1 MNKFRQRCQETARR
15 FLQTVVIVDDEAYI
29 EPTQSP
35 GPLDKPTRRAAVHMA
50 DGKAVETVRRDERPS
65 HSLDASTL
73 VEAFSKQGL
82 ICAVVAPR
90 FDIDPSDIIDPSVK
104 QTDIVILDWRLN
116 RDNGEKT
123 LSVLESILKED
134 AGERLRLIAIYTGEQ
149 EISGIGR
156 TIVKRLAESG
166 WTFERKERDVVLS
179 CRHCRIVIY
188 SKSKLPVESDF
199 SDRSLPESD
208 LPRRLIEDFA
218 SMTEGLL
225 PNIALI
231 SLAAIRENAHKVLE
245 LFDAKL
251 DPAFLTHR
259 ACLPVP
265 DDSQQHMVSQLAS
278 ELHAI
283 MDDAVATG
291 DPAGM
296 DAIREWLDSSLGP
309 NTELD
314 FGKSKTASRGET
326 IALLETGLDK
336 EKPNNLSNK
345 DVSRIFRRL
354 TAIFSKNEDA
364 ENQLDHQLAWMFNFR
379 TVFNAPPPI
388 LQLGTVLRKSDDANA
403 PCFLCMRPKCDSVR
417 LRDKTTFLLLPLIEP
432 QPKSVQLVL
441 RADENTYRRVGIC
454 TETNQWS
461 LVSFVPSQKKGSV
474 VAEGNYPCFYF
485 DDEDDVRFHWL
496 GELKSEF
503 AQRVAQHFASGL
515 SRVPINNSEWLRKEE
530 A

>member
-1 MNKFRQRCQETARR
+1 MESFSRR
-15 FLQTVVIVDDEAYI
+15 
-29 EPTQSP
+29 
-35 GPLDKPTRRAAVHMA
+35 
-50 DGKAVETVRRDERPS
+50 
-65 HSLDASTL
+65 
-73 VEAFSKQGL
+73 GL
-82 ICAVVAPR
+82 ICAVISPR
-90 FDIDPSDIIDPSVK
+90 PDTETAEIAAPSVK
-104 QTDIVILDWRLN
+104 RADIVILDWQLN
-116 RDNGEKT
+116 NDNGKNT
-123 LSVLESILKED
+123 LSILKSILVED
-134 AGERLRLIAIYTGEQ
+134 AGERLRLIAIYTAEQ
-149 EISGIGR
+149 DIFNIGQ
-156 TIVKRLAESG
+156 TIVEQLAQSG
-166 WTFERKERDVVLS
+166 WRFEDSEDGVVLS
-179 CRHCRIVIY
+179 YRHCRIVIY
-188 SKSKLPVESDF
+188 AKSGIPVVPNLAC
-199 SDRSLPESD
+199 RSVSEADMPQ
-208 LPRRLIEDFA
+208 RLIGDFA
-218 SMTEGLL
+218 SMTQGLL
-225 PNIALI
+225 PNIALT
-231 SLAAIRENAHKVLE
+231 SLSAIRENAHRILE
-245 LFDAKL
+245 RFDAKL
-251 DPAFLTHR
+251 DPALLTHR

-265 DDSQQHMVSQLAS
+265 DDSQQHMVDQLAS

-283 MDDAVATG
+283 MGDAVATG

-309 NTELD
+309 NTDLD

-326 IALLETGLDK
+326 IALLEAGLDK

-364 ENQLDHQLAWMFNFR
+364 GNQLDHQLAWMFNFR